1 MMAKY
6 VDDKIEYIEQDTL
19 KIRTRPSM
27 YISYK
32 GSKGALHLAKEVIN
46 NAIDECINKNSPGD
60 SILIVFDEK
69 ENKLTVMD
77 NGRGIPLDKV
87 ELVCTK
93 IQAGSKLYR
102 EADKQGVENKSFTA
116 GENGVGITAV
126 NALSELFQFDI
137 CHNGNKGTFVFNEG
151 KLVRKNIAEL
161 KPIINPLPCI
171 SSVCCPETVIKS
183 MSRSASAV
191 ACHNISLALAVYAV
205 SEHSFV
211 IFNCFLRNSIMSC
224 KFA

>member
-161 KPIINPLPCI
+161 TKKEINKHGT
-171 SSVCCPETVIKS
+171 TVTFIPSEEILGK
-183 MSRSASAV
+183 
-191 ACHNISLALAVYAV
+191 CKISLKELRDWISYISYSIV
-205 SEHSFV
+205 SF
-211 IFNCFLRNSIMSC
+211 F
-224 KFA
+224 

>member
-116 GENGVGITAV
+116 GPTTGYSTSTIMRAYLKVNGAWQNLIGSNINDVGG
-126 NALSELFQFDI
+126 L
-137 CHNGNKGTFVFNEG
+137 
-151 KLVRKNIAEL
+151 
-161 KPIINPLPCI
+161 
-171 SSVCCPETVIKS
+171 
-183 MSRSASAV
+183 
-191 ACHNISLALAVYAV
+191 
-205 SEHSFV
+205 
-211 IFNCFLRNSIMSC
+211 
-224 KFA
+224 